1 MSTSFHCDDK
11 ETLIAFIY
19 DELDAETRRQVSAH
33 LVTCAA
39 CASEVEG
46 LLLVRQDLAQW
57 QPPEIA
63 LNFEI
68 AQRPATVLRPSR
80 WSLPAVP
87 AWAQLA
93 AAVLVFAVG
102 AAIANVQVRYDAS
115 GLTVSTGWMTPN
127 LSSVANDGNRV
138 APPEEWRPA
147 LAALETDL
155 RKELQLVRSTARPT
169 AFDGRAVSAQP
180 LAAAAPA
187 AATVDGNALM
197 RRVQSLIDDS
207 ERRQRQELA
216 LRLTQVNRDFE
227 IQRRADLM
235 KINADFRQLQGRT
248 GYVEGY
254 QREIANVLRRVSS
267 TQQVP

>member
-1 MSTSFHCDDK
+1 MSTTFHCDDK

-19 DELDAETRRQVSAH
+19 DELEAETRRQVSAH

-46 LLLVRQDLAQW
+46 LRLVQQDLAQW

-80 WSLPAVP
+80 WSLPTVP

-102 AAIANVQVRYDAS
+102 AAIANVQMRYDAS
-115 GLTVSTGWMTPN
+115 GVTVTTGWMTPN
-127 LSSVANDGNRV
+127 LSPASRESRFASTS
-138 APPEEWRPA
+138 AQEWRPA
-147 LAALETDL
+147 LTALEADL
-155 RKELQLVRSTARPT
+155 RKELQLVRATAV
-169 AFDGRAVSAQP
+169 DGRQASVQP
-180 LAAAAPA
+180 RAAAAPP
-187 AATVDGNALM
+187 AATIAGNTLM
-197 RRVQSLIDDS
+197 RRVQSLIDES
-207 ERRQRQELA
+207 ERRQREELA

-235 KINADFRQLQGRT
+235 KINSDFRQLQGRT

-254 QREIANVLRRVSS
+254 QREIANVLRRVST

>member
-1 MSTSFHCDDK
+1 MNTSFHCDDK

-19 DELDAETRRQVSAH
+19 DELDAETRRHVSAH
-33 LVTCAA
+33 LVACAA

-46 LLLVRQDLAQW
+46 LRLVRQDLAQW
-57 QPPEIA
+57 QVPEVA

-68 AQRPATVLRPSR
+68 AQRPATVLRPPR
-80 WSLPAVP
+80 WSLPTIP
-87 AWAQLA
+87 AWAQVA
-93 AAVLVFAVG
+93 AAILVFAAG

-115 GLTVSTGWMTPN
+115 GLTMTTGWMTP
-127 LSSVANDGNRV
+127 AA
-138 APPEEWRPA
+138 APASDDTRGAQEWRPA

-155 RKELQLVRSTARPT
+155 RKELQLVRSATRTTASEGRPVS
-169 AFDGRAVSAQP
+169 GSAV
-180 LAAAAPA
+180 AAPA
-187 AATVDGNALM
+187 PATIDGNVLM
-197 RRVQSLIDDS
+197 RRVQSLVDES
-207 ERRQRQELA
+207 ERRQREELA

-227 IQRRADLM
+227 MQRRADLM
-235 KINADFRQLQGRT
+235 KINSDFRQLQGRT